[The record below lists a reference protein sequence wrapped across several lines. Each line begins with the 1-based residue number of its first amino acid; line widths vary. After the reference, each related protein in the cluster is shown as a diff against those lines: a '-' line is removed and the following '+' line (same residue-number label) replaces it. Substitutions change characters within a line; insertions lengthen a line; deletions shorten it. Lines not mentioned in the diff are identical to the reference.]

1 MHIFYLS
8 NRRKRNLLQEMD
20 EGEEEEDTPKTIPEI
35 LLGPETFYERGKF
48 FLRVRGGIVVHV
60 LDGRNNSEK

>member
-1 MHIFYLS
+1 MS

-20 EGEEEEDTPKTIPEI
+20 EGGEEGEEDGDAPKTIPEI

>member
-1 MHIFYLS
+1 
-8 NRRKRNLLQEMD
+8 MD
-20 EGEEEEDTPKTIPEI
+20 EGEEGQEKDDSPKTIPEI

>member
-1 MHIFYLS
+1 
-8 NRRKRNLLQEMD
+8 MD
-20 EGEEEEDTPKTIPEI
+20 GEGEEGKEDDDAPKTIPEI